1 MKECEILIITLLILI
16 TYIGHFF
23 AFKFLLLTLK
33 IMHVSFEGNLSV
45 NFLIAILTV
54 SACIF

>member
-33 IMHVSFEGNLSV
+33 IMHVSFEG
-45 NFLIAILTV
+45 IG
-54 SACIF
+54 